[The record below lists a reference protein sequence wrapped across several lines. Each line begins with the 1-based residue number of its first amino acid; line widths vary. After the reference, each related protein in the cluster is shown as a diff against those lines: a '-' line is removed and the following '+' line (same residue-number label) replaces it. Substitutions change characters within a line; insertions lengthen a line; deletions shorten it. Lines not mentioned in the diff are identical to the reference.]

1 MNCADTARLTASMM
15 RSAGL
20 KCYIVHRTYNGG
32 HFWTIIEINGK
43 KYASDQTG
51 DGSAWN
57 TIWYRTG
64 DRRQCNSR
72 GGNWD
77 RKNGKVPDC

>member
-51 DGSAWN
+51 NGSAWN
-57 TIWYRTG
+57 TVWAKSGRVKVS
-64 DRRQCNSR
+64 N
-72 GGNWD
+72 GGSYS